1 MGMGDMLDHAG
12 LEGSKASM
20 ELFLK
25 GVAPNGKFIKFDLTR
40 DSCNARPEEVV
51 LSYDINSIIL
61 TTHKLKILG
70 DVDIEVLPYS
80 GRRPLI
86 PKSNHTYVELLMPQS
101 KEDLESAGK
110 SEWLSTRH
118 SVSTIPHTHF
128 GKIGY
133 FKISIHFP

>member
-1 MGMGDMLDHAG
+1 M
-12 LEGSKASM
+12 
-20 ELFLK
+20 
-25 GVAPNGKFIKFDLTR
+25 
-40 DSCNARPEEVV
+40 

-70 DVDIEVLPYS
+70 DVDIEVLSYS